1 MALKNAEAPTFA
13 SDVRSGITIVD
24 FWAPWCGP
32 CRAFAPTFVA
42 VAARHPNVTF
52 LKVNTDDEPALGE
65 TFKIRSIPTIMA
77 FRDGVPLFSQPGMLG
92 AADLD
97 RLVAAVAKVDM
108 AEVQRKMREHDGG
121 SSLR

>member
-1 MALKNAEAPTFA
+1 MALKNAEASTFA

-42 VAARHPNVTF
+42 AAARHPNVTF
-52 LKVNTDDEPALGE
+52 LKVNTDDEPGLGE

-97 RLVAAVAKVDM
+97 RLVEAVAKVDM
-108 AEVQRKMREHDGG
+108 AEVQRKMHEHDGG
-121 SSLR
+121 SPLR

>member
-42 VAARHPNVTF
+42 AAARHPDVTF

-65 TFKIRSIPTIMA
+65 TFKIRSSPTIMA